1 MADVMKE
8 DDEVKGK
15 DQDIVIVEEKP
26 EVKLGEDSDDHDEE
40 DDSPVV
46 KSEEGETD
54 KEREVIRE
62 RRRLE
67 KLERKDRRDKAI
79 SRDKLEMD
87 FLRKRNDELERRMS
101 AQEQRAYQADLG
113 NLDTQLQ
120 QAQEETRMA
129 EQVIAKAIEQ
139 GNGADVTKALGYRD
153 QAMERVRQLNQV
165 KQQATQRPI
174 TSEAKPDDLTM
185 HYAKKFLDDNK
196 WYDPQGR
203 DEESS
208 IVLAIDRALS
218 GDGYNPQTEEYW
230 NELKKR
236 AARRLPEKFKNL
248 PTAEKEERT
257 PRGGPTVGSG
267 REHAPTSTRQEVYLS
282 PDRKQALIDAG
293 VWDDPVLRVK
303 YARRYAEY
311 DKAHA

>member
-1 MADVMKE
+1 MADIMKE
-8 DDEVKGK
+8 EDEVEVK

-26 EVKLGEDSDDHDEE
+26 EVKESDNHDDE

-54 KEREVIRE
+54 KEREAIRE

-67 KLERKDRRDKAI
+67 KLDRKDRRDKAI

-101 AQEQRAYQADLG
+101 AQEQRAHQADLG
-113 NLDTQLQ
+113 NLDSQLQ
-120 QAQEETRMA
+120 QAQKETKMA

-153 QAMERVRQLNQV
+153 QAMERVRQLNYA
-165 KQQATQRPI
+165 KQQATQRPVQP
-174 TSEAKPDDLTM
+174 AQQMDDMTM

-196 WYDPQGR
+196 WYDSQGR
-203 DEESS
+203 DEESA
-208 IVLAIDRALS
+208 IVLAIDQSLAK
-218 GDGYNPQTEEYW
+218 DGFDPKTEEYW
-230 NELKKR
+230 DELKSR
-236 AARRLPEKFKNL
+236 AARRLPERFTSSKTSETK
-248 PTAEKEERT
+248 ERT

-303 YARRYAEY
+303 YAKRYAEY
-311 DKAHA
+311 DRTHS